1 LLLFTAKCISD
12 IIHLCNGGDAIV
24 LDFSSLILN
33 NKDPVYIQICQYV
46 KKKILLKHAET
57 GTELPS
63 RRELAAILNINPNT
77 AQKAFKLMEDE
88 GFIVTNTNVGSMI
101 YAGDAIYAKIEL
113 ELTEA
118 MVKDF
123 INSAKAVNLSFKKII
138 ELITDKWEDN

>member
-1 LLLFTAKCISD
+1 
-12 IIHLCNGGDAIV
+12 V

-33 NKDPVYIQICQYV
+33 NKDPVYIQICHFV
-46 KKKILLKHAET
+46 KKKILLRHVET

-63 RRELAAILNINPNT
+63 RREVAAILNINPNT

-88 GFIVTNTNVGSMI
+88 GIITTNTNVGSAI
-101 YAGDAIYAKIEL
+101 YADDAIYAKIEL

-123 INSAKAVNLSFKKII
+123 IHSAKAVNLSFKKVV
-138 ELITDKWEDN
+138 ELLTDNWEDN

>member
-1 LLLFTAKCISD
+1 M
-12 IIHLCNGGDAIV
+12 

-33 NKDPVYIQICQYV
+33 NKDPVYIQICHFV
-46 KKKILLKHAET
+46 KKKILLRHVQT

-63 RRELAAILNINPNT
+63 RREVAAVLNINPNT
-77 AQKAFKLMEDE
+77 AQKAFKLMEEE

-101 YAGDAIYAKIEL
+101 YVNDELYQKIES

-123 INSAKAVNLSFKKII
+123 INSAKAVNLSFRKVI
-138 ELITDKWEDN
+138 ELITDKWEDNGEE